1 VGVVRL
7 LAALISPYMPTLTAK
22 ILDQLALPPS
32 AANLTDDLAAAAA
45 KPQTLIPGGHQIGKP
60 APLITEIKDEVIEGL
75 RSRFGGNQAEDAAAA
90 AAAAGGAKGGP
101 GKKGA
106 AAAAAAGKGSSRSKG
121 GGKQAEPEGPVDI
134 SRIDIRVGFIT
145 KAWRHPDADS
155 LYVEE
160 IDLGEPTGE
169 LVKPAGIRTSTAM
182 QLVRCAF
189 VWVSIECGLSRLKQQ
204 WQMVTGT
211 SLSFAGPRTVVS
223 GQ

>member
-22 ILDQLALPPS
+22 ILEQLALPPS
-32 AANLTDDLAAAAA
+32 AANLTDELVAAAA
-45 KPQTLIPGGHQIGKP
+45 KPQTLVPGGHQIGKP

-75 RSRFGGNQAEDAAAA
+75 RARFGGNQAEDAAAA
-90 AAAAGGAKGGP
+90 AAAAAGGAKGGP
-101 GKKGA
+101 GKQGA
-106 AAAAAAGKGSSRSKG
+106 AAAAAAGKSSSSSKG
-121 GGKQAEPEGPVDI
+121 GGKKQAEPEGPVDI

-169 LVKPAGIRTSTAM
+169 NIQECCWLRSSPSA
-182 QLVRCAF
+182 CA
-189 VWVSIECGLSRLKQQ
+189 VCIAHNLCV
-204 WQMVTGT
+204 
-211 SLSFAGPRTVVS
+211 
-223 GQ
+223 